1 MTSSDKIRVYELSRD
16 LKLENRDILDAAQKL
31 SISVKSHSSSINL
44 EDAKKIT
51 NLINNKN
58 TSKTILSVSKSSS
71 KAKTEKIKKNDTQIK
86 DNKTVLN
93 TLHKDNS
100 SKEQL
105 NKKPLLIKPV
115 NKPKNSISSSSKKN
129 LNKLLK
135 NKNFHLNISKTIS
148 NLRLKKFK
156 TLILLNYVPELNNF
170 LYWCQQLLAE
180 SLGKN
185 KKGFLPVVSNAPKDH
200 HSLLQLYLDG
210 PKDKVFYIFSSKKT
224 KNILTSSNF
233 FGEKMKYLNN
243 KDYQD
248 IKIVQKDALK
258 EVLKKK
264 KNPFREIII
273 KKFNEDTLGKLF
285 LSFIVETIILGKYM
299 KINPYD
305 QPAVE
310 EVKVLTRK
318 FLI

>member
-1 MTSSDKIRVYELSRD
+1 MVPAYLMG
-16 LKLENRDILDAAQKL
+16 
-31 SISVKSHSSSINL
+31 
-44 EDAKKIT
+44 
-51 NLINNKN
+51 
-58 TSKTILSVSKSSS
+58 
-71 KAKTEKIKKNDTQIK
+71 
-86 DNKTVLN
+86 LN
-93 TLHKDNS
+93 
-100 SKEQL
+100 
-105 NKKPLLIKPV
+105 
-115 NKPKNSISSSSKKN
+115 PKNFKKN
-129 LNKLLK
+129 LKKLLK
-135 NKNFHLNISKTIS
+135 NKNFHLNISKAIS

-210 PKDKVFYIFSSKKT
+210 PKKK
-224 KNILTSSNF
+224 KKKKILTSSNF
-233 FGEKMKYLNN
+233 LEKMKHLNN

-299 KINPYD
+299 KVNPYD

-310 EVKVLTRK
+310 EVKVLTKK

>member
-1 MTSSDKIRVYELSRD
+1 MIISKSGNTNETILNLSFFKSF
-16 LKLENRDILDAAQKL
+16 LKKSNTII
-31 SISVKSHSSSINL
+31 IS
-44 EDAKKIT
+44 E
-51 NLINNKN
+51 NKN
-58 TSKTILSVSKSSS
+58 NFLSNL
-71 KAKTEKIKKNDTQIK
+71 AKEKGFHFIHHNI
-86 DNKTVLN
+86 NIGGRYSIFSEVGMVPAYLMGLN
-93 TLHKDNS
+93 
-100 SKEQL
+100 
-105 NKKPLLIKPV
+105 
-115 NKPKNSISSSSKKN
+115 PKNFKKN

-135 NKNFHLNISKTIS
+135 NKNFHLNISKAIS

-299 KINPYD
+299 KVNPYD